1 MHSDLIDRIYEAAFR
16 PECWTGVLEGIGQIA
31 NSASGLVV
39 VFDEVKPVQC
49 KATPV
54 IHDIMQDFCETRWR
68 TSQRASL
75 TIKNPPTG
83 FVILKD
89 YFPADFLKV
98 DSCRISRLSAGL
110 DSEVSAAISMPTGE
124 MVVYSFDKWSQDG
137 VHAQGDVET
146 LNAFYPHL
154 ARAGLM
160 AARLGLE
167 RATATTATL
176 QMIGLPAAVM
186 TRAGRVLST
195 NTLFD
200 GMTSLFMPVAFGRLA
215 IANIGANQLFQ
226 QAIETT
232 VGAEPAVRS
241 IPIPEAEGR
250 RACIVHLVP
259 LRRSAHDIFPGGD
272 LIVAV
277 SALKK
282 SALVPSPAV
291 LTGLFDL
298 TPAEAKF
305 AAALAGGHSVKGA
318 SQTVGITESSGRTY
332 LARIFAKTGTH
343 RQAEVVALLAAVHP
357 FE

>member
-16 PECWTGVLEGIGQIA
+16 PECWTDVLEGIGKIA
-31 NSASGLVV
+31 DSASGLIV

-54 IHDIMQDFCETRWR
+54 IHEIMQDFCERRWR
-68 TSQRASL
+68 TSQRASHTL
-75 TIKNPPTG
+75 QNLPSG

-98 DSCRISRLSAGL
+98 DSCRITRLSAGL
-110 DSEVSAAISMPTGE
+110 DSEVSAAIPMPTGE

-137 VHAQGDVET
+137 AHAQGDVET

-195 NTLFD
+195 NELFD

-215 IANIGANQLFQ
+215 IANIAANQLFQ
-226 QAIETT
+226 QAVET
-232 VGAEPAVRS
+232 VGAEAAVRS

-305 AAALAGGHSVKGA
+305 ASSLASGQSIREA

-332 LARIFAKTGTH
+332 LSRIFAKTGTH
-343 RQAEVVALLAAVHP
+343 RQAELVALLAAAHP